1 MVTSFKAKDPLLK
14 DMSTLN
20 ITNKSSRLEELFL
33 QWTTYRMDVLAKRAT
48 AIGAEIAKGTLSA
61 DEIKSKMDEWVRE
74 QVNYLKITCREMHDA
89 VPYGTATFV
98 H

>member
-1 MVTSFKAKDPLLK
+1 MVTSFKAKDPLAK

-33 QWTTYRMDVLAKRAT
+33 QWTTYRMDVVSKRAS
-48 AIGAEIAKGTLSA
+48 AIKEEIGSGQLSA
-61 DEIKSKMDEWVRE
+61 ETIKKKMDDWVK
-74 QVNYLKITCREMHDA
+74 QQTSYLEITCREMHDA
-89 VPYGTATFV
+89 VPYGTATYV